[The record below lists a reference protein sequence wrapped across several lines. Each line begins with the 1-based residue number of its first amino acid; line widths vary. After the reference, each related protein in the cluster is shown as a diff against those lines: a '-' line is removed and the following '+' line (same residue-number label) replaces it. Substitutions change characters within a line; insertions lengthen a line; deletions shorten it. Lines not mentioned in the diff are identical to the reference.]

1 MIASLLSGVGAASN
15 AGLNCTLA
23 LLILA
28 LADRLTTWIDLASP
42 YSAISSTAGIVILLL
57 LLPIELIADKL
68 PGVDAMSDRVHTVI
82 RPLVGGFMAMAI
94 ATASNGTSGVMVWV
108 AGLLGLAAAAGVH
121 WYKMQARP
129 VVTTATN
136 GMGNPFLSIAEDFV
150 VVVGTVVSVFV
161 PYAAIPVMG
170 LLLWLVQRLTER
182 MKRGEFRIESL
193 LGVKP
198 RS

>member
-28 LADRLTTWIDLASP
+28 LADRLTTRIDLASP

-68 PGVDAMSDRVHTVI
+68 PGIDAMSDRVHTVI
-82 RPLVGGFMAMAI
+82 RPLVGAFMAMAI
-94 ATASNGTSGVMVWV
+94 ASTHGSGIIVWV
-108 AGLLGLAAAAGVH
+108 AGLLGLLAAGSVH

-129 VVTTATN
+129 VVTSATN
-136 GMGNPFLSIAEDFV
+136 GMGNPFLSIAEDLV
-150 VVVGTVVSVFV
+150 VVIGTVVSVFV
-161 PYAAIPVMG
+161 PYLAIPLMAV
-170 LLLWLVQRLTER
+170 LLWFVQRLTER
-182 MKRGEFRIESL
+182 MKRGDFRIESL
-193 LGVKP
+193 LGMKP
-198 RS
+198 RV

>member
-15 AGLNCTLA
+15 AGLNCSLA

-28 LADRLTTWIDLASP
+28 LADRLTTRIDLASP

-68 PGVDAMSDRVHTVI
+68 PGVDSLSDRIHTVV

-94 ATASNGTSGVMVWV
+94 ASTSTSCFMVCV

-129 VVTTATN
+129 IVTTATN